1 MITELEQNAHETYA
15 MEHNTPKQAQAPAS
29 GLTPDFATD
38 HTSNDTPDCTSAN
51 AEHSS
56 EPYDKT
62 EKIREIV
69 ESFMPFGLA
78 SFLYGIFFCFCLYR
92 NVKGV
97 TSPLLGIGTLAFY
110 LYSFYRLGIS
120 CPLSKKLFYG
130 ISIFLLGLSNML
142 TDSGVLIFLNYT
154 GMILLLF
161 CFLLQHFYETGK
173 WDFSK
178 YLGSLLKTIFCSVGN
193 IGYPFRSLGLY
204 LKQRQTEKSR
214 RLYSVFLGI
223 LIAIPLLAV
232 VGSLLLS
239 ADAVFRHFTDRLFAN
254 LLENIKFGNLFLMAF
269 LVLFGI
275 MASYGIL
282 IELAG
287 EGIDDKMKD
296 HRTMEPIVA
305 ITFTLVLT
313 VIYLAFSIIQIMY
326 LFIGNMQLPDGYT
339 YAAYAREGF
348 FQLLFVCL
356 INLCLVLFCMKH
368 YQDNKILKGIL
379 TVICG
384 CTYIMIASSTMRMIL
399 YIQTYN
405 LTFLRLFV
413 LTALFVLLL
422 CLTGVVISIYKEAFP
437 LFSFMMTVVTVTYIV
452 FSLVR
457 PDRVIAS
464 YNIAN
469 STAQDSYLYQL
480 SLDAAPLMEKAGYF
494 DNVEVTQDSC
504 KEMDYR
510 PYYPDKKDYIRFIQA
525 ENERMTLRTFN
536 LSVYRAGKATSAH
549 VIP

>member
-1 MITELEQNAHETYA
+1 MTTETNQTLPSQENTIENTFQNIQE
-15 MEHNTPKQAQAPAS
+15 NTQNH
-29 GLTPDFATD
+29 TPDSVPITMPQSVPAPF
-38 HTSNDTPDCTSAN
+38 
-51 AEHSS
+51 
-56 EPYDKT
+56 YKT
-62 EKIREIV
+62 ETIRQIV
-69 ESFMPFGLA
+69 ESFVPFGLA

-92 NVKGV
+92 NVKGI
-97 TSPLLGIGTLAFY
+97 TSPLLTVGTLAFY
-110 LYSFYRLGIS
+110 LYSFHRLGIT
-120 CPLSKKLFYG
+120 CPVPKKLFYG

-142 TDSGVLIFLNYT
+142 TSSGILIFLNYV
-154 GMILLLF
+154 GIILLLF
-161 CFLLQHFYETGK
+161 CFLLQHFYETKK

-178 YLGSLLKTIFCSVGN
+178 YLGSLLKTIFCSIGN
-193 IGYPFRSLGLY
+193 IGYPFKSFGIY

-223 LIAIPLLAV
+223 LISIPLLAV

-239 ADAVFRHFTDRLFAN
+239 ADAVFRHFSDRLFAD
-254 LLENIKFGNLFLMAF
+254 LLEQIKFGNLFLMAF

-287 EGIDDKMKD
+287 EDINDEIKD
-296 HRTMEPIVA
+296 RRTMEPVVA
-305 ITFTLVLT
+305 ITFTLILT
-313 VIYLAFSIIQIMY
+313 VIYLAFSVIQIMY

-437 LFSFMMTVVTVTYIV
+437 LFSFMMTVVTATYLV
-452 FSLVR
+452 FSLAR
-457 PDRVIAS
+457 PDSIIAS

-469 STAQDSYLYQL
+469 SNIHDVYLYEL
-480 SLDAAPLMEKAGYF
+480 SMDAVPVMEEAGFF
-494 DNVEVTQDSC
+494 DDVEVTHDSC
-504 KEMDYR
+504 REVDR
-510 PYYPDKKDYIRFIQA
+510 FDPYFRNAEHYVRYIQS
-525 ENERMTLRTFN
+525 EYDRMTLRTFN
-536 LSVYRAGKATSAH
+536 LSVYRAGRAVCAH
-549 VIP
+549 VIQ

>member
-1 MITELEQNAHETYA
+1 MTTETNQTLPSQENTIENTFQNIQENRQNH
-15 MEHNTPKQAQAPAS
+15 
-29 GLTPDFATD
+29 TPDSVPFTMPQ
-38 HTSNDTPDCTSAN
+38 SVSA
-51 AEHSS
+51 
-56 EPYDKT
+56 PFYKT
-62 EKIREIV
+62 ETIRQIV
-69 ESFMPFGLA
+69 ESFVPFGLA

-92 NVKGV
+92 NVKGI
-97 TSPLLGIGTLAFY
+97 TSPLLTVGTLAFY
-110 LYSFYRLGIS
+110 LYSFHQLGIT
-120 CPLSKKLFYG
+120 CPVPKKLFYG

-142 TDSGVLIFLNYT
+142 TSSGILIFLNYV
-154 GMILLLF
+154 GIILLLF
-161 CFLLQHFYETGK
+161 CFLLQHFYETKK

-178 YLGSLLKTIFCSVGN
+178 YLGSLLKTIFCSIGN
-193 IGYPFRSLGLY
+193 IGYPFKSFGIY

-239 ADAVFRHFTDRLFAN
+239 ADAVFRHFSDRLFAD
-254 LLENIKFGNLFLMAF
+254 LLEQIKFGNLFLMAF

-287 EGIDDKMKD
+287 EDINDEIKD
-296 HRTMEPIVA
+296 RRTMEPVVA
-305 ITFTLVLT
+305 ITFTLILT
-313 VIYLAFSIIQIMY
+313 VIYLAFSVIQIMY

-437 LFSFMMTVVTVTYIV
+437 LFSFMMTVVTATYLV
-452 FSLVR
+452 FSLAR
-457 PDRVIAS
+457 PDSIIAS

-469 STAQDSYLYQL
+469 SNIHDVYLYEL
-480 SLDAAPLMEKAGYF
+480 SMDAVPVMEEAGFF
-494 DNVEVTQDSC
+494 DDVEVTHDSC
-504 KEMDYR
+504 REVDR
-510 PYYPDKKDYIRFIQA
+510 FDPYFRNAEHYVRYIQS
-525 ENERMTLRTFN
+525 EYDRMTLRTFN
-536 LSVYRAGKATSAH
+536 LSVYRAGRAVRAH
-549 VIP
+549 VIQ